1 MRTIKKEKL
10 KFVRLDDWSRATYS
24 ASLKMN
30 DGSQVTWYFKDITLK
45 DEGNLSVNILYCSY
59 DDIEGEPDFPVKLI
73 D

>member
-1 MRTIKKEKL
+1 MNTIKKEKL

-45 DEGNLSVNILYCSY
+45 DKGDLSVNILYCSY
-59 DDIEGEPDFPVKLI
+59 DDIEGEPDFPAKIVE
-73 D
+73 

>member
-24 ASLKMN
+24 ANLTTN
-30 DGSQVTWYFKDITLK
+30 DGSKVTWYFKDITLK

-59 DDIEGEPDFPVKLI
+59 DDIEGEPDFPVKVI

>member
-1 MRTIKKEKL
+1 MNTIKKEKL

-45 DEGNLSVNILYCSY
+45 DKGDLSVNILYCSY
-59 DDIEGEPDFPVKLI
+59 DDIEGEPDFPVKI
-73 D
+73 VE

>member
-10 KFVRLDDWSRATYS
+10 KFIRLDDWSRATY
-24 ASLKMN
+24 AYTFKAK
-30 DGSQVTWYFKDITLK
+30 DDKEHTWYFKDISLE
-45 DEGNLSVNILYCSY
+45 DQGDFSVNILYCSY

>member
-1 MRTIKKEKL
+1 MRTIKREKL

-59 DDIEGEPDFPVKLI
+59 DDIEGEPDFPVKVI

>member
-30 DGSQVTWYFKDITLK
+30 DGSQTTWYFKDITLK
-45 DEGNLSVNILYCSY
+45 DKGDLSVNILYCSY
-59 DDIEGEPDFPVKLI
+59 NDIEGEPDFPVKVI